1 MDHQETSV
9 KMEGVV
15 AGRSLIDLVFSWSME
30 DVLNRNLYKNQV
42 TKIPETFSTV
52 TSYMKTFIPSLVEE
66 THADL
71 LSSIENLSQEHPG
84 HWCCTVHSLAR
95 KKTSTAPTFEILA
108 VITSKGHNPPK
119 DLFYD
124 IIIKGKGEAENHA
137 GTYEPQAGD
146 IIALTDIRPKCTDHL
161 KGPGDSYLIAYVLR
175 GRDNQFSILSSKP
188 INKGKERLLAV
199 YLINMTTSV
208 RVWGALNSER
218 ASTGLI
224 KNVLQVQPNSSHG
237 GNSCAICISK
247 EKCSPALSTKWPSMF
262 SDLNDSQ
269 QAAVLNCI
277 SLSKCTHHNA
287 INLIWGP
294 PGTGKTDTVAMSLFA
309 LLKLKCR
316 TLTCAPTNISVL
328 QVTERLLGLVN
339 QSLDYGKYG
348 IGDLILFGNEE
359 RMKIDNYDDLVEV
372 FLDYRTEILANCF
385 DPLTGWKHW
394 LESMIGLLE
403 DPQEKHLLYLKEI
416 RRSRYNE
423 DGKDSDNLLMRMKR
437 MVMSAMK
444 RVIVNDRKS
453 TRDDVNDFLTFE
465 EFVKEKLNSIG
476 EHLKICVVNLYTH
489 LPTSCISLEVV
500 KGMIRAL
507 DLLSSLKS
515 LLHEVGFASERS
527 QLVLKDCVHTLTSLL
542 GFSVPNL
549 KDFKTI
555 RTWCLANAC
564 LIFCTASGS
573 AKLYT
578 EGMTPLDL
586 LVIDEA
592 AQLKECESAIPLQLP
607 GLHHAILI
615 GDEKQLPAMVKSKIS
630 KQAGFGRSL
639 FGRLVLLGHERHLL
653 NIQYRMHPSISLF
666 PKREFYNNQILDGPN
681 IKQGSHEKCFLSG
694 KMYGPYSFIDIANG
708 KEDYDRGHSLKN
720 MVEVAVVCEIVASLY
735 REFTQTKK
743 RVSIGVISP
752 YKAQVN
758 AIQERVRE
766 HSEASG
772 TDFSVRV
779 RSVDGFQG
787 GEDDVIII
795 STVRCNKKGSVGFLS
810 NLERANVMLTR
821 ARYCLWI
828 LGNEATL
835 ISSNSIWKK
844 LILDAKKRKCFY
856 NAHDDKD
863 LAQAI
868 AAALMDLG
876 QLHILLNADSL
887 LFKNAKWKVCFTNE
901 FQSSI
906 EKIKDTEVRREVISL
921 LTKLSNGWRQSHKD
935 KGVMVHGGTCAKLLE
950 KYEVKGQLNLMWSVD
965 VVQENSDY
973 VQVLKIWDV
982 LPVSDAPELEK
993 RLEIMFCSYTTY
1005 KMNLCLLRCVDGDAV
1020 VPIRLPVNSSS
1031 SHEAKAEADPVPVEV
1046 LSKPLSSLSLNG

>member
-1 MDHQETSV
+1 
-9 KMEGVV
+9 
-15 AGRSLIDLVFSWSME
+15 
-30 DVLNRNLYKNQV
+30 
-42 TKIPETFSTV
+42 
-52 TSYMKTFIPSLVEE
+52 
-66 THADL
+66 
-71 LSSIENLSQEHPG
+71 
-84 HWCCTVHSLAR
+84 
-95 KKTSTAPTFEILA
+95 
-108 VITSKGHNPPK
+108 
-119 DLFYD
+119 
-124 IIIKGKGEAENHA
+124 
-137 GTYEPQAGD
+137 
-146 IIALTDIRPKCTDHL
+146 
-161 KGPGDSYLIAYVLR
+161 
-175 GRDNQFSILSSKP
+175 
-188 INKGKERLLAV
+188 
-199 YLINMTTSV
+199 
-208 RVWGALNSER
+208 
-218 ASTGLI
+218 
-224 KNVLQVQPNSSHG
+224 
-237 GNSCAICISK
+237 
-247 EKCSPALSTKWPSMF
+247 
-262 SDLNDSQ
+262 
-269 QAAVLNCI
+269 
-277 SLSKCTHHNA
+277 
-287 INLIWGP
+287 
-294 PGTGKTDTVAMSLFA
+294 
-309 LLKLKCR
+309 
-316 TLTCAPTNISVL
+316 
-328 QVTERLLGLVN
+328 
-339 QSLDYGKYG
+339 
-348 IGDLILFGNEE
+348 
-359 RMKIDNYDDLVEV
+359 
-372 FLDYRTEILANCF
+372 
-385 DPLTGWKHW
+385 
-394 LESMIGLLE
+394 
-403 DPQEKHLLYLKEI
+403 
-416 RRSRYNE
+416 
-423 DGKDSDNLLMRMKR
+423 MR
-437 MVMSAMK
+437 MK

-476 EHLKICVVNLYTH
+476 EQLKICMVNLYTH

-527 QLVLKDCVHTLTSLL
+527 QLVLKDCVHTLTLLL

-549 KDFKTI
+549 EDFKTI

-607 GLHHAILI
+607 GLRHAILI

-795 STVRCNKKGSVGFLS
+795 STVRCNEKGSVGFLS

-868 AAALMDLG
+868 ATALMDLG

-921 LTKLSNGWRQSHKD
+921 LTKLSNGWRQSDKD

-982 LPVSDAPELEK
+982 LPISDAPELEK
-993 RLEIMFCSYTTY
+993 RLEIMFCSYTTDN
-1005 KMNLCLLRCVDGDAV
+1005 MNLCMLRCVDGYV
-1020 VPIRLPVNSSS
+1020 HRVTQLFRL
-1031 SHEAKAEADPVPVEV
+1031 DCR
-1046 LSKPLSSLSLNG
+1046 